1 MNKEWSELS
10 KHMQEKLRKEQTYI
24 PNTDTLKLLSK
35 EFDVSINTLL
45 GDSYHF
51 WYGSLLSCIVF
62 RFMAGVYTIHMY

>member
-1 MNKEWSELS
+1 MC
-10 KHMQEKLRKEQTYI
+10 RKNFGKNRHI
-24 PNTDTLKLLSK
+24 PNNDTLKLLLK

-51 WYGSLLSCIVF
+51 WYGSLLYCIVF